1 VKKHWRSE
9 ERVVARALIIAYTTY
24 IHDGRVKRHA
34 EALAER
40 GDHVDVIC
48 LDQAGVLN
56 RVNIRGLGIRR
67 YRGASRTSYVGNYV
81 RFFARASAVALNM
94 SMSKRYDL
102 AIACTMPDAAV
113 LSTVPLRLLGTKV
126 ILDVHDTM
134 PELYRDKFG
143 GRRGAFGAR
152 MLMIEERLSAAWA
165 HRVLAVHEP
174 HRQRLIQSGIGAD
187 KIHVVMN
194 SPDSKIFRPDAIQA
208 GRDPHFTVVCHGTLT
223 RRLGLDVA
231 IKALALLKDRIPELR
246 LRIVGDG
253 DYRSEALELVSALGL
268 EERISFND
276 PVPIEKLPKLLQE
289 ASVGLVPNLPSS
301 ATHLMLPVKL
311 LEYTAL
317 GIPSIAPRLRTI
329 QRYFDCD
336 SVRYFEPGNVV
347 SLANAIADLFHDSEL
362 RHSITVRGQAVA
374 RRLSWPKQRTQFYD
388 AVDSLLAD
396 GETSS
401 SRSAQ
406 GDPHHQAP
414 EGSRPQ

>member
-1 VKKHWRSE
+1 
-9 ERVVARALIIAYTTY
+9 VARALIIAYTTY

-40 GDHVDVIC
+40 GDHVDVIS

-56 RVNIRGLGIRR
+56 RVNILGLGIRR

-81 RFFARASAVALNM
+81 RFFARASAVALHM
-94 SMSKRYDL
+94 SRNNRYDL

-113 LSTVPLRLLGTKV
+113 LCAVPLRLLGTKV

-134 PELYRDKFG
+134 PELYSDKFG

-152 MLMIEERLSAAWA
+152 MLMIEERLSAACA

-174 HRQRLIQSGIGAD
+174 HRQRLIRSGIRAN

-208 GRDPHFTVVCHGTLT
+208 GRDPYFTVICHGTLT
-223 RRLGLDVA
+223 RRLGQDVA
-231 IKALALLKDRIPELR
+231 IKAVALLKDRIPELR

-268 EERISFND
+268 EERISFTH
-276 PVPIEKLPKLLQE
+276 PVPIEKLPELLQE
-289 ASVGLVPNLPSS
+289 ASVGLVPNRPSS

-336 SVRYFEPGNVV
+336 SVRYFEPGNEI

-362 RHSITVRGQAVA
+362 RHCIKIRGQAVA
-374 RRLSWPKQRTQFYD
+374 HRISWSSQRTEFYN

-396 GETSS
+396 RGTTSA
-401 SRSAQ
+401 RSPQDDRHPAV
-406 GDPHHQAP
+406 P
-414 EGSRPQ
+414 ESPSTMAKRSTDYGAD

>member
-1 VKKHWRSE
+1 
-9 ERVVARALIIAYTTY
+9 VVRALIIAYTTY

-40 GDHVDVIC
+40 GDHVDVIS
-48 LDQAGVLN
+48 LDQATVHN
-56 RVNIRGLGIRR
+56 RVNILGLGIRR

-81 RFFARASAVALNM
+81 RFFARASAVALHM
-94 SMSKRYDL
+94 SLNRRYDL

-113 LSTVPLRLLGTKV
+113 LCTVPLRLLGSKV

-143 GRRGAFGAR
+143 GRRGALGAR
-152 MLMIEERLSAAWA
+152 MLMVEERLSAACA

-174 HRQRLIQSGIGAD
+174 HRQRLIQSGIAAN

-194 SPDSKIFRPDAIQA
+194 SADSKIFRPDAIQA
-208 GRDPHFTVVCHGTLT
+208 GRDPHFTVICHGTLT

-231 IKALALLKDRIPELR
+231 IKAVALLKDRIPELR

-253 DYRSEALELVSALGL
+253 DYRSEALALVSALGL
-268 EERISFND
+268 EDRISFTD
-276 PVPIEKLPKLLQE
+276 PVPIEKLPQLLQE
-289 ASVGLVPNLPSS
+289 ASVGLVPNRPSS

-336 SVRYFEPGNVV
+336 SVRYFEPGNEI
-347 SLANAIADLFHDSEL
+347 SLANAIADLFHDCEL
-362 RHSITVRGQAVA
+362 RHCITMRGQAVA
-374 RRLSWPKQRTQFYD
+374 RRLSWSSQRTRFYE
-388 AVDSLLAD
+388 AVDSLLAER
-396 GETSS
+396 GAASS
-401 SRSAQ
+401 SSPQDDREARVPESSSTIAKRSTDYGA
-406 GDPHHQAP
+406 D
-414 EGSRPQ
+414 

>member
-1 VKKHWRSE
+1 
-9 ERVVARALIIAYTTY
+9 LIIAYTTY

-34 EALAER
+34 EALADR
-40 GDHVDVIC
+40 GDHVDVIS

-56 RVNIRGLGIRR
+56 RVNILGLGIRR

-81 RFFARASAVALNM
+81 RFFARASAVALQM
-94 SMSKRYDL
+94 SMSNRYHL

-113 LSTVPLRLLGTKV
+113 LCTVPLRLLGTKV

-143 GRRGAFGAR
+143 GRRGAFGAH
-152 MLMIEERLSAAWA
+152 MLMIEERLSAACA
-165 HRVLAVHEP
+165 DRVLAVHEP
-174 HRQRLIQSGIGAD
+174 HRQRLIQSGIEAK

-194 SPDSKIFRPDAIQA
+194 SPDSKIFRPEAIQA
-208 GRDPHFTVVCHGTLT
+208 GRDPHFTVICHGTLT

-231 IKALALLKDRIPELR
+231 IKAIAFLKDRIPELR

-268 EERISFND
+268 AERISFTD
-276 PVPIEKLPKLLQE
+276 PVPIEKLPQLLQE
-289 ASVGLVPNLPSS
+289 ASVGLVPNRPSS

-329 QRYFDCD
+329 QRYFDYD
-336 SVRYFEPGNVV
+336 SVRYFEPGNEI
-347 SLANAIADLFHDSEL
+347 SLANAIADLFHDCEL
-362 RHSITVRGQAVA
+362 RQCIKMRGQAVA
-374 RRLSWPKQRTQFYD
+374 RRLSWSSQRTQFYD

-396 GETSS
+396 RGTASSRKPQDEGHSGVPESS
-401 SRSAQ
+401 STIAKRSTDYGA
-406 GDPHHQAP
+406 D
-414 EGSRPQ
+414 

>member
-1 VKKHWRSE
+1 
-9 ERVVARALIIAYTTY
+9 VARALIIAYTTY

-40 GDHVDVIC
+40 GDHVDVIS

-56 RVNIRGLGIRR
+56 RVNILGLGIRR

-81 RFFARASAVALNM
+81 RFFARASAVAMHMSLNN
-94 SMSKRYDL
+94 RYDL

-113 LSTVPLRLLGTKV
+113 LSTVPLRLLGSKV

-143 GRRGAFGAR
+143 GRRGALGAR
-152 MLMIEERLSAAWA
+152 MLMVEERLSAACA

-174 HRQRLIQSGIGAD
+174 HRQRLIQSGIAAS

-194 SPDSKIFRPDAIQA
+194 SPDSKIFRPEAIQA
-208 GRDPHFTVVCHGTLT
+208 GRDPHFTVICHGTLT

-231 IKALALLKDRIPELR
+231 IKAVALLKDRIPELR

-253 DYRSEALELVSALGL
+253 DYR
-268 EERISFND
+268 ISITD
-276 PVPIEKLPKLLQE
+276 PVPIEKLPQLLQE
-289 ASVGLVPNLPSS
+289 ASVGLVPNRPSS

-336 SVRYFEPGNVV
+336 SVRYFEPGNEI
-347 SLANAIADLFHDSEL
+347 SLANAIADLFHDCEL
-362 RHSITVRGQAVA
+362 RHCITMRGQAVA
-374 RRLSWPKQRTQFYD
+374 RRISWSSQRTRFYE
-388 AVDSLLAD
+388 AVDSLLAERRTASSPSPQD
-396 GETSS
+396 DRQPQVPESS
-401 SRSAQ
+401 STIAKRSTDYGA
-406 GDPHHQAP
+406 D
-414 EGSRPQ
+414 

>member
-1 VKKHWRSE
+1 M
-9 ERVVARALIIAYTTY
+9 ARALIIAYTTY

-40 GDHVDVIC
+40 GDHVDVIS

-56 RVNIRGLGIRR
+56 RVNILGLGIRR

-81 RFFARASAVALNM
+81 RFFARASAMALHM
-94 SMSKRYDL
+94 SISNRYDL

-113 LSTVPLRLLGTKV
+113 LCAVPLRLLGTKV

-143 GRRGAFGAR
+143 GRRGACGAHI
-152 MLMIEERLSAAWA
+152 LMIEERLSAACA
-165 HRVLAVHEP
+165 DRVLAVHEP
-174 HRQRLIQSGIGAD
+174 HRQRLIQSGIQAN

-194 SPDSKIFRPDAIQA
+194 SPDSKIFRPEAIQA
-208 GRDPHFTVVCHGTLT
+208 GRDPHFTVICHGTLT

-231 IKALALLKDRIPELR
+231 IKAVALLKDRIPELR

-253 DYRSEALELVSALGL
+253 DYRSDALELVSALGL
-268 EERISFND
+268 ADRISFTD
-276 PVPIEKLPKLLQE
+276 PVPIEKLPQLLQE
-289 ASVGLVPNLPSS
+289 ASVGLVPNRPSS

-329 QRYFDCD
+329 QCYFDCD
-336 SVRYFEPGNVV
+336 SVRFFEPGNEI
-347 SLANAIADLFHDSEL
+347 SLANAIADLFHDCEL
-362 RHSITVRGQAVA
+362 RHCIKMRGQAVA
-374 RRLSWPKQRTQFYD
+374 RRISWSSQRTQFYD

-396 GETSS
+396 RGTALSCRPQDDRHAGVPESS
-401 SRSAQ
+401 STIAKRSTDYGA
-406 GDPHHQAP
+406 D
-414 EGSRPQ
+414 

>member
-1 VKKHWRSE
+1 M
-9 ERVVARALIIAYTTY
+9 ARALIIAYTTY

-40 GDHVDVIC
+40 GDHVDVIS
-48 LDQAGVLN
+48 LDRAGVLN
-56 RVNIRGLGIRR
+56 RVNILGLGIRR

-81 RFFARASAVALNM
+81 RFFARASAVALHM
-94 SMSKRYDL
+94 SINNRYDL

-113 LSTVPLRLLGTKV
+113 LCTVPLRLLGTKV

-134 PELYRDKFG
+134 PELYSDKFG

-152 MLMIEERLSAAWA
+152 MLMIEERLSAACA
-165 HRVLAVHEP
+165 DRVLAVHEP

-208 GRDPHFTVVCHGTLT
+208 GRDPHFTVICHGTLT

-231 IKALALLKDRIPELR
+231 IKAIALLKDRIPELR

-268 EERISFND
+268 EDRISFTD
-276 PVPIEKLPKLLQE
+276 PVPIEKLPQLLQE
-289 ASVGLVPNLPSS
+289 ASVGLVPNRPSS

-336 SVRYFEPGNVV
+336 SVRYFEPGNEI
-347 SLANAIADLFHDSEL
+347 SLANAIADLFHDCEL
-362 RHSITVRGQAVA
+362 RHGITLRGQAVA
-374 RRLSWPKQRTQFYD
+374 RRISWSSQRTEFYE

-396 GETSS
+396 RGSAT
-401 SRSAQ
+401 SRSPQ
-406 GDPHHQAP
+406 DDRRPQVP
-414 EGSRPQ
+414 EGSSTIAKRSTDYGAD